1 MKYYIIKSILIV
13 LTSDFLI
20 AGSCANGF
28 CGISLPHIPTEMQD
42 NTQIKPF
49 NASYKNKETTR
60 RKYHIWGLI
69 DNGGDNITGKNRLMS
84 GANIYSLLDSSD
96 TLSLFGLATNEN
108 LTSGKIS
115 YAYTLPWYQL
125 ILELSYINSNYSL
138 GEPIPGATGLG
149 KTQTIEGKITYPFVD
164 TEKEKINFSLSF
176 SNNNIKEK
184 INDNFTT
191 SRNKRNAYLA
201 TAAINFESQNYALFY
216 QNTKHKLSLGITT
229 GKLKFDNVFN
239 EKIDK
244 LGANTQGTYTKI
256 NIDYKSII
264 SFSNTLSL
272 EANFKSQ
279 YALNNKNLDDS
290 ESFTI
295 GGMNGVKLFEEGS
308 AYDSN
313 GFLFNIEGKYVLPE
327 VNSFKNSLGIFY
339 DYGKVWESNS
349 LVSNERIA
357 VKDAGVGLYS
367 KYKKF
372 FSKIQLAYKIQDSKI
387 PTKDDKN
394 YRALFQMG
402 LVF

>member
-1 MKYYIIKSILIV
+1 MKHQILKSTLIV
-13 LTSDFLI
+13 LTSNFLI

-28 CGISLPHIPTEMQD
+28 CGISLPHIPTEMQ
-42 NTQIKPF
+42 NNAQLQPF
-49 NASYKNKETTR
+49 NASYKNKETTAQ
-60 RKYHIWGLI
+60 YHIWGLV
-69 DNGGDNITGKNRLMS
+69 DNGGDNITGKDRLMA
-84 GANIYSLLDSSD
+84 GGDIYSLLGTSD
-96 TLSLFGLATNEN
+96 KLSLFGLTTNKN

-115 YAYTLPWYQL
+115 YAYTLPWHRL
-125 ILELSYINSNYSL
+125 TLEASYINSNYSL

-149 KTQTIEGKITYPFVD
+149 KTQTIEGKITYPFMH

-176 SNNNIKEK
+176 ANNNIKEK

-201 TAAINFESQNYALFY
+201 TASINYESQDYTLFD
-216 QNTKHKLSLGITT
+216 QDTEHKLSLGITT
-229 GKLKFDNVFN
+229 GRLNFDNVFN

-244 LGANTQGTYTKI
+244 LGANTQGSYTKI

-264 SFSNTLSL
+264 SFSNTIRL
-272 EANFKSQ
+272 EASFKSQ
-279 YALNNKNLDDS
+279 YALNDKNLDDS

-313 GFLFNIEGKYVLPE
+313 GFLFTIEGKYALPE
-327 VNSFKNSLGIFY
+327 FSNLKNSLGIFY
-339 DYGKVWESNS
+339 DYGKIWGSNN
-349 LVSNERIA
+349 LISNEHLVA
-357 VKDAGVGLYS
+357 KDAGVGLYT

-372 FSKIQLAYKIQDSKI
+372 FSQIQLAYKLQDLKI